1 MSAAR
6 SPRRLPDRSLSRRGL
21 LAAAGSAAFL
31 ATSGCGLLGG
41 SRAAGG
47 NDHVEKAVIRVGTL
61 PTTEYAPLAL
71 AVRRG
76 YFQHE
81 GLQVEIVKATDGS
94 AALTSLISGE
104 YDVALSSY
112 VPLLTAQSRGA
123 ADLRIVAD
131 AGAAAP
137 GTAVIMV
144 PPDSPVR
151 APADLAGRVVGVSA
165 IGTVSDLL
173 VKSALHEA
181 GVPVD
186 GVHPTPISFPNMPAA
201 LAQRRLDA
209 ALLTE
214 PFITIA
220 TREGSARTLV
230 DAATGL
236 ADGLPLSGYG
246 ATARFV
252 QDNPR
257 TLAAFQRGLTR
268 ATLEA
273 RDRRAVEPLLPD
285 IARISPE
292 VAAETAL
299 VTFRAV
305 PDGTQMQRVSDLMHR
320 FAFIDEPLDASTMIA
335 ASP

>member
-1 MSAAR
+1 MSA
-6 SPRRLPDRSLSRRGL
+6 SPRRLPARPLSRRGL
-21 LAAAGSAAFL
+21 LAAAGSAAL
-31 ATSGCGLLGG
+31 LTTSGCGLLGG
-41 SRAAGG
+41 ARDDGG
-47 NDHVEKAVIRVGTL
+47 NDRVEQATITVGTL

-81 GLQVEIVKATDGS
+81 GLQVEITKATDGS

-137 GTAVIMV
+137 GTAVVMV

-151 APADLAGRVVGVSA
+151 GPADLVGRVVGVSA

-173 VKSALHEA
+173 VKSALHDA
-181 GVPVD
+181 GVPTDRVELA
-186 GVHPTPISFPNMPAA
+186 PISFPNMPAA

-209 ALLTE
+209 ALVTE

-220 TREGSARTLV
+220 TREGSARTAFDTAV
-230 DAATGL
+230 GPAE
-236 ADGLPLSGYG
+236 GLPLSGYG

-257 TLAAFQRGLTR
+257 TVAAFQRGLTR

-273 RDRRAVEPLLPD
+273 RDRRTVEPLLPD
-285 IARISPE
+285 VARISPE
-292 VAAETAL
+292 VAAETEL
-299 VTFRAV
+299 VTYRAV
-305 PDGTQMQRVSDLMHR
+305 PDGTQMQRVADLMHS
-320 FAFIDEPLDASTMIA
+320 FTFIDHPLDATTLIA
-335 ASP
+335 SGA

>member
-6 SPRRLPDRSLSRRGL
+6 SPRRLPAGSLSRRGL
-21 LAAAGSAAFL
+21 LAAAGSAAL
-31 ATSGCGLLGG
+31 LTTSGCGLLSGT
-41 SRAAGG
+41 RDDGG
-47 NDHVEKAVIRVGTL
+47 NERVEQATIRVGTL

-81 GLQVEIVKATDGS
+81 GLRVEIVEATDGG

-112 VPLLTAQSRGA
+112 VPLLTAQSRGS

-137 GTAVIMV
+137 GTAVVMV

-151 APADLAGRVVGVSA
+151 GPADLVGRVVGVSA
-165 IGTVSDLL
+165 LGTVSDLL
-173 VKSALHEA
+173 VTSALHDA
-181 GVPVD
+181 GVPTDRVELAPMP
-186 GVHPTPISFPNMPAA
+186 VPNMPAA

-209 ALLTE
+209 ALVTE
-214 PFITIA
+214 PFSTIA
-220 TREGSARTLV
+220 TREGSARTAFDTAV
-230 DAATGL
+230 GSAEA
-236 ADGLPLSGYG
+236 LPLSGYG

-252 QDNPR
+252 QAGPR
-257 TLAAFQRGLTR
+257 TVAAFQRGLTR

-273 RDRRAVEPLLPD
+273 RDRRTVEPLLPH

-292 VAAETAL
+292 VAGETEL
-299 VTFRAV
+299 VTYHAV
-305 PDGTQMQRVSDLMHR
+305 PDGTQLQRVADLMHR
-320 FAFIDEPLDASTMIA
+320 FAFIDRPLDATTMIA
-335 ASP
+335 AGP